1 MRAQEMDMDNR
12 MALYQ
17 HVILSGGSTLFPG
30 LPTRLER
37 DIRALYLRD
46 VLKARASFGSGT
58 PVAAV
63 QMEPVPCG
71 AAPACM
77 RCQAVRGIPCPST
90 AG

>member
-1 MRAQEMDMDNR
+1 MDNR

-46 VLKARASFGSGT
+46 VLKARA
-58 PVAAV
+58 
-63 QMEPVPCG
+63 
-71 AAPACM
+71 
-77 RCQAVRGIPCPST
+77 
-90 AG
+90 